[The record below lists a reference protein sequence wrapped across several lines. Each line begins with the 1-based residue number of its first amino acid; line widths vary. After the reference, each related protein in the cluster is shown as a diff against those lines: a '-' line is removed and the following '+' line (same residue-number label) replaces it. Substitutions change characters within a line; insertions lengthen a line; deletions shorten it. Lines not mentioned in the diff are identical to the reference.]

1 MGPPTFNS
9 IGSETI
15 ITENRVLKAGG
26 LEHVTAS
33 IIFDDGTN
41 VGIGTTSLN
50 TKLTVN
56 GAATISGSSTIIG
69 NLTVGRN
76 SNSSTAARIDLTAGG
91 NGFDSLIDFGYYDT
105 FDANIWNVG
114 RKGSTGAFFISN
126 QGSGAEVNVITI
138 NTSNNVGIGT
148 TSPTAKFHV
157 TGSTGGVFEVDT
169 ANATTTL
176 YVSASGN
183 VGIGTASPAQKL
195 DVSGSIA
202 IAGTAIVNTSRN
214 LINLGSLSNDANTG
228 FFNIIDSG
236 KQIQITDGT
245 RDLRINSTFGGS
257 SAAIGTVGSH
267 DLNLFTAN
275 SFRVTIKSDGNVGIG
290 TTSPNTRLQVSSN
303 IQGGSPSAA
312 GTATTSSAYFTNS
325 DPAYGILMGVL
336 NAGHGWI
343 QAQRTDTLATTY
355 NLLLNPNG
363 GNVGIGTTSPAYAL
377 DVNGGIRGD
386 SWIGRSN
393 IATPTADAALFRP
406 ADNSIA
412 LSTANTE
419 RARITAG
426 GNLLLGTT
434 SDAAGFRFSTNAG
447 ASTNGH
453 LIAGSTTG
461 IYSNWSDGTA
471 TDSPQV
477 GGIGNALVIRT
488 SSTERVRIDSSGNFG
503 IGTTRKCDRTITYR
517 NIND

>member
-1 MGPPTFNS
+1 LAVIDSGSSPQRSGSLLFDSTNDQWIFVHQNTAGGVTSSVVLMGPPTFNS

-126 QGSGAEVNVITI
+126 QSSGAEVNVITI

-148 TSPTAKFHV
+148 TSPTAKLHV

-183 VGIGTASPAQKL
+183 VGIGTTSPDSLVHLHATSGG
-195 DVSGSIA
+195 DVPRLRFTNGSTGATTTDGGFVGISNSTQVDLWNFENDAIRLGTNNSVRLTILGGGTALLHVNGALSGS
-202 IAGTAIVNTSRN
+202 
-214 LINLGSLSNDANTG
+214 
-228 FFNIIDSG
+228 
-236 KQIQITDGT
+236 
-245 RDLRINSTFGGS
+245 
-257 SAAIGTVGSH
+257 
-267 DLNLFTAN
+267 TAN
-275 SFRVTIKSDGNVGIG
+275 FSGNVGIG
-290 TTSPNTRLQVSSN
+290 TTTPNARLTVSGSTN
-303 IQGGSPSAA
+303 ITGSLDVTGAFTAQTKSFKIQHQTQLGKSLVYGVLEGAEHAVYARGKLIGGSVITLPDEW
-312 GTATTSSAYFTNS
+312 TWLVDQTSITVHLTPIGSHQKLYVDSIGNNQIVVKNS
-325 DPAYGILMGVL
+325 
-336 NAGHGWI
+336 
-343 QAQRTDTLATTY
+343 
-355 NLLLNPNG
+355 
-363 GNVGIGTTSPAYAL
+363 S
-377 DVNGGIRGD
+377 
-386 SWIGRSN
+386 
-393 IATPTADAALFRP
+393 LF
-406 ADNSIA
+406 
-412 LSTANTE
+412 
-419 RARITAG
+419 
-426 GNLLLGTT
+426 
-434 SDAAGFRFSTNAG
+434 
-447 ASTNGH
+447 
-453 LIAGSTTG
+453 GSTVDC
-461 IYSNWSDGTA
+461 YY
-471 TDSPQV
+471 
-477 GGIGNALVIRT
+477 LVHA
-488 SSTERVRIDSSGNFG
+488 
-503 IGTTRKCDRTITYR
+503 TRKDVPPLTTVV
-517 NIND
+517 